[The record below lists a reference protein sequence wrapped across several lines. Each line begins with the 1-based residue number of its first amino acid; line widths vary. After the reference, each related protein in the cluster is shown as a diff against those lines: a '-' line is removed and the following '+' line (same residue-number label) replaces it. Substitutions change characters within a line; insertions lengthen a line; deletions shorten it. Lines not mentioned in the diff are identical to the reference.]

1 MLFSV
6 FSSPLTVHS
15 LTVPPS

>member
-6 FSSPLTVHS
+6 FSTPLMYCDLRLHMA
-15 LTVPPS
+15 